1 MPVNIIE
8 CYYTLF
14 DIYDVD
20 IYNGVRD
27 SAVTPTGASADTFS
41 IVMEEVFFYE
51 TISLNCWADWYF
63 VKP

>member
-14 DIYDVD
+14 DIYDMD

-41 IVMEEVFFYE
+41 IFMEEVFFYE
-51 TISLNCWADWYF
+51 TISINC
-63 VKP
+63 